1 MPIEIRELVIRSVL
15 APSPDEGGPGRQPGG
30 ADGAPAQPAAPDMD
44 ALVQECVRQVLLVLA
59 RERER

>member
-15 APSPDEGGPGRQPGG
+15 VPDGEGS
-30 ADGAPAQPAAPDMD
+30 ADGMRPGPQPDSAAQPAAPDLD